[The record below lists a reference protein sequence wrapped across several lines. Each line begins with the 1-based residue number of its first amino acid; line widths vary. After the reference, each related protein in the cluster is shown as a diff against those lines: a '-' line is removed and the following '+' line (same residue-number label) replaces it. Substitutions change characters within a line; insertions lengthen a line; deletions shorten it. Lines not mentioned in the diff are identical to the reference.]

1 MIGRDTEVRESNADD
16 LGATVALVVAPNR
29 TQAARGFT
37 VEHRRPRHVPRGG
50 TPASRALHRPRAPR
64 VPRGVPRRRRR
75 RRRRRG
81 RPIARGSGPAARAV
95 LRRRGRGPLRDLRL
109 ARGRRRVSDERR
121 RRRRR
126 RRRARELASTTPR
139 ASSTSKKRAPP
150 GSLDDDSVRDLPA
163 RASIDKRSRRGAPAT
178 PPRRDELT
186 DPGGS
191 VEYSDP
197 NSDPSSAETNSPAE
211 AGDPKEARLRRNR
224 ASAAL
229 SRQRKR
235 LELVHLRQRCREL
248 ERAAAHF
255 QFVAQQ
261 AFAENVDLRRRLD
274 GVAGEVAGSNPVV
287 AAASVV
293 TRLPIPRTAPMQ
305 STTTRGRRTGAA
317 DVYGENRG
325 EAPSGAPSSGRAG
338 EPFGADDAAY
348 TLCDMPRVESRR
360 RRGAASRSRRRGR
373 GGVNCRRTRAAGRR
387 KTTSDARRGTRDEA
401 ARDGIGPERAAP
413 RRSPSSPSTSPPRRP
428 PSPGAPRLL
437 SHRTPK

>member
-1 MIGRDTEVRESNADD
+1 MSLA
-16 LGATVALVVAPNR
+16 VVPP
-29 TQAARGFT
+29 
-37 VEHRRPRHVPRGG
+37 H
-50 TPASRALHRPRAPR
+50 RAPSIDPALR
-64 VPRGVPRRRRR
+64 AFLAECLDGVGR
-75 RRRRRG
+75 

-126 RRRARELASTTPR
+126 RRRGATRARVDHPARVLDIEETRATGFARRRLGSRPPR
-139 ASSTSKKRAPP
+139 ARVDRQAEQARRAGDAAPP
-150 GSLDDDSVRDLPA
+150 RRTRRPGRIRRVL
-163 RASIDKRSRRGAPAT
+163 RSKLRPEL
-178 PPRRDELT
+178 RRDEL
-186 DPGGS
+186 PGGGGRP
-191 VEYSDP
+191 E
-197 NSDPSSAETNSPAE
+197 
-211 AGDPKEARLRRNR
+211 GG
-224 ASAAL
+224 SAATQP
-229 SRQRKR
+229 RVRRAEPPAQAAGARAPAT
-235 LELVHLRQRCREL
+235 EVREL

-338 EPFGADDAAY
+338 EPFGADD
-348 TLCDMPRVESRR
+348 
-360 RRGAASRSRRRGR
+360 
-373 GGVNCRRTRAAGRR
+373 GGVYLMRYATRGVAS
-387 KTTSDARRGTRDEA
+387 TPRGSLAE
-401 ARDGIGPERAAP
+401 
-413 RRSPSSPSTSPPRRP
+413 
-428 PSPGAPRLL
+428 
-437 SHRTPK
+437 